1 MKLLDKNILTFLQ
14 KIDNETIENMELL
27 NKG

>member
-14 KIDNETIENMELL
+14 KIDKETIENMELL